1 MPFPPI
7 YIPKSKQRCLS
18 DTVWSNHQFAK
29 MGFRNKVEVYCRL
42 DYYRRNMSEKL
53 SGCWLFIGE
62 DWWGSRKLYSPVL
75 AFLGTLH
82 LHFLWLFLLFL
93 GWCFKRQSKMLYWFQ
108 LGLDVLFWLLNWYI
122 HIFSLFENIHLTF
135 SCICQNIVCISIDI
149 FFTFIC
155 ILACP
160 FLFLSA
166 YYTLQKWGSGKVSI

>member
-1 MPFPPI
+1 M
-7 YIPKSKQRCLS
+7 R
-18 DTVWSNHQFAK
+18 
-29 MGFRNKVEVYCRL
+29 FRNKVEVYCRL

-62 DWWGSRKLYSPVL
+62 DWWGSRKLNSPVL

-82 LHFLWLFLLFL
+82 LDFFMTFFYCSW
-93 GWCFKRQSKMLYWFQ
+93 G
-108 LGLDVLFWLLNWYI
+108 DVLRDRVKCYIDFNWVLTYCSGCSIDIFIYFHCLKTYI
-122 HIFSLFENIHLTF
+122 SPFLVF
-135 SCICQNIVCISIDI
+135 ICQKIIRISIDI
-149 FFTFIC
+149 IFTFIC